1 MMKILRF
8 SRFWRLAIGLLFLG
22 VGQRLLFT
30 GAISPVIVEEGLSL
44 ILTLFSLLF
53 LIIGTVLIFPITI
66 WFYRQYRSDKRLN
79 HTILIYLFSAILCG
93 ILIGGL
99 GQVLYDN
106 TSLEYTHVK
115 IAIWAFTTI
124 IQTFLKVILSY
135 SLVSIYKDLPIK
147 SRVDQLRLPVL
158 ASMIIVTVCLAIAT
172 WFHILGSFV
181 LSIADALIL
190 IFTLYYFIYLT
201 KENDDEKT
209 A

>member
-1 MMKILRF
+1 MKILRL
-8 SRFWRLAIGLLFLG
+8 SRFWRLATGLLFLG

-99 GQVLYDN
+99 GQVLYDH
-106 TSLEYTHVK
+106 TSLEYGHVK

-124 IQTFLKVILSY
+124 VQTFLKVILSY
-135 SLVSIYKDLPIK
+135 SLVSIYKALPIK
-147 SRVDQLRLPVL
+147 NRLEQLRLPVL
-158 ASMIIVTVCLAIAT
+158 VSTILVACCLAIAV
-172 WFHILGSFV
+172 WFPILGSFV
-181 LSIADALIL
+181 LSIGDALIL

-201 KENDDEKT
+201 KENADEKT
-209 A
+209 T

>member
-1 MMKILRF
+1 MMKVLRF

-30 GAISPVIVEEGLSL
+30 GAISPVIVEEGLSF

-93 ILIGGL
+93 ILIGGF
-99 GQVLYDN
+99 GQILYDH
-106 TSLEYTHVK
+106 TSLEYDHVK
-115 IAIWAFTTI
+115 ITIWAFTTI
-124 IQTFLKVILSY
+124 IQTFLKVILFY
-135 SLVSIYKDLPIK
+135 SLVSIYKALPIK
-147 SRVDQLRLPVL
+147 NRLEQLRLPVL
-158 ASMIIVTVCLAIAT
+158 VSTILVACCLALAI
-172 WFHILGSFV
+172 WFPILGSFV

-201 KENDDEKT
+201 KENTDEKT

>member
-1 MMKILRF
+1 MKILRL
-8 SRFWRLAIGLLFLG
+8 SRFRRLATGLLFLG

-30 GAISPVIVEEGLSL
+30 GAISPVVVDGGLSL
-44 ILTLFSLLF
+44 ILTLLSLLF
-53 LIIGTVLIFPITI
+53 LMIGTILIFPIAI
-66 WFYRQYRSDKRLN
+66 WFYRKYHSDKRLN

-99 GQVLYDN
+99 GQILYDN
-106 TSLEYTHVK
+106 MSLEYAHVK
-115 IAIWAFTTI
+115 IAIWAFTSI

-135 SLVSIYKDLPIK
+135 SLVSIYKALPMK
-147 SRVDQLRLPVL
+147 SRAEQMRLPVL
-158 ASMIIVTVCLAIAT
+158 ASMIIVPVCLAIAA
-172 WFHILGSFV
+172 WFPILGSFV

-190 IFTLYYFIYLT
+190 IFTLYYFVYLT

>member
-1 MMKILRF
+1 MKILRL

-53 LIIGTVLIFPITI
+53 LIIGIVLIFPITI

-99 GQVLYDN
+99 GQVLYDH
-106 TSLEYTHVK
+106 TSLEYGHVK

-124 IQTFLKVILSY
+124 VQTFLKVILSY
-135 SLVSIYKDLPIK
+135 SLVSIYKALPIK

-158 ASMIIVTVCLAIAT
+158 VSMLIVAFCLAIAV
-172 WFHILGSFV
+172 WFPILCSFV
-181 LSIADALIL
+181 LSIGDALIL
-190 IFTLYYFIYLT
+190 IFTLYYFIYFT
-201 KENDDEKT
+201 KENADEKT

>member
-1 MMKILRF
+1 MKILRL
-8 SRFWRLAIGLLFLG
+8 SRFWRLATGLLFLG
-22 VGQRLLFT
+22 VGPRLLFT

-99 GQVLYDN
+99 GQILYDN
-106 TSLEYTHVK
+106 TSLEYDHVK
-115 IAIWAFTTI
+115 IAIWAFTSI

-135 SLVSIYKDLPIK
+135 SLVSIYKALPIK

-158 ASMIIVTVCLAIAT
+158 VSTILVACCLALAI
-172 WFHILGSFV
+172 WFPILGSFV

-201 KENDDEKT
+201 KENADEKT

>member
-1 MMKILRF
+1 MMKVLRF

-30 GAISPVIVEEGLSL
+30 GAISPVIVEEGLSF
-44 ILTLFSLLF
+44 ILTVFSLLF
-53 LIIGTVLIFPITI
+53 LIIGTVLIFPIAI
-66 WFYRQYRSDKRLN
+66 WFYKQYRSDKRLN

-99 GQVLYDN
+99 GQVLYDH
-106 TSLEYTHVK
+106 TSLEYGHVK

-124 IQTFLKVILSY
+124 VQTFLKVILSY
-135 SLVSIYKDLPIK
+135 SLVSIYKALPIK

-158 ASMIIVTVCLAIAT
+158 VSMLIVAFCLAIAV
-172 WFHILGSFV
+172 WFPILGSFV
-181 LSIADALIL
+181 LSIGDALIL

>member
-1 MMKILRF
+1 MMKVLRF

-30 GAISPVIVEEGLSL
+30 GAISPVIVEEGLSF

-93 ILIGGL
+93 ILIGGF
-99 GQVLYDN
+99 GQILYDH
-106 TSLEYTHVK
+106 TSLEYDHVK
-115 IAIWAFTTI
+115 ITIWAFTTI
-124 IQTFLKVILSY
+124 IQTFLKVILFY
-135 SLVSIYKDLPIK
+135 SLVSIYKALPIK
-147 SRVDQLRLPVL
+147 NRLEQLRLPVL
-158 ASMIIVTVCLAIAT
+158 VSTILVACCLALAI
-172 WFHILGSFV
+172 WFPILGSFV

>member
-1 MMKILRF
+1 MKILRL
-8 SRFWRLAIGLLFLG
+8 SRFWRLATGLLFLG

-66 WFYRQYRSDKRLN
+66 RFYRQYRSDKRLN

-99 GQVLYDN
+99 GQVLYDH
-106 TSLEYTHVK
+106 TSLEYGHVK

-124 IQTFLKVILSY
+124 VQTFLKVILSY
-135 SLVSIYKDLPIK
+135 SLVSIYKALPIK
-147 SRVDQLRLPVL
+147 NRLEQLRLPVL
-158 ASMIIVTVCLAIAT
+158 VSTILVACCLAIAV
-172 WFHILGSFV
+172 WFPILGSFV
-181 LSIADALIL
+181 LSIGDALIL

-209 A
+209 S

>member
-1 MMKILRF
+1 MMKVLRF

-30 GAISPVIVEEGLSL
+30 GAISPVIVEEGLSF

-93 ILIGGL
+93 ILIGGF
-99 GQVLYDN
+99 GQILYDH
-106 TSLEYTHVK
+106 TSLEYDHVK
-115 IAIWAFTTI
+115 ITIWAFTTI
-124 IQTFLKVILSY
+124 IQTFLKVILFY
-135 SLVSIYKDLPIK
+135 SLVSIYKALPMK
-147 SRVDQLRLPVL
+147 TRLEQLRLPVL
-158 ASMIIVTVCLAIAT
+158 VSTILVACCLAIAV
-172 WFHILGSFV
+172 WFPILGSFV
-181 LSIADALIL
+181 LSIGDALIL

>member
-1 MMKILRF
+1 MKILRL
-8 SRFWRLAIGLLFLG
+8 SRFWRLATGLLFLG

-44 ILTLFSLLF
+44 ILTLLSLLF
-53 LIIGTVLIFPITI
+53 LMIGTVLIFLITI

-99 GQVLYDN
+99 GQILYDN
-106 TSLEYTHVK
+106 TSLEYDHVK
-115 IAIWAFTTI
+115 IAIWAFTSI

-135 SLVSIYKDLPIK
+135 SLVSIYKALPMK
-147 SRVDQLRLPVL
+147 SRAEQMRLPVL
-158 ASMIIVTVCLAIAT
+158 ASMIIVPVCLTIAV
-172 WFHILGSFV
+172 WFPILGSFV
-181 LSIADALIL
+181 LSIGDALIL
-190 IFTLYYFIYLT
+190 IFTLYYFMYLT

-209 A
+209 S

>member
-99 GQVLYDN
+99 G
-106 TSLEYTHVK
+106 HVK
-115 IAIWAFTTI
+115 IDIWAFPTI
-124 IQTFLKVILSY
+124 VQTFLKVILSY
-135 SLVSIYKDLPIK
+135 SLVSIYKALPIK
-147 SRVDQLRLPVL
+147 NRVDQLRLPVL
-158 ASMIIVTVCLAIAT
+158 VSMLIVAFCLAIAV
-172 WFHILGSFV
+172 WFPIPGSFV
-181 LSIADALIL
+181 LSIGDALIL

>member
-30 GAISPVIVEEGLSL
+30 GAISPAVVEEGLSL
-44 ILTLFSLLF
+44 ILTLLSLLF
-53 LIIGTVLIFPITI
+53 LMIGTVLIFPIAI
-66 WFYRQYRSDKRLN
+66 WFYKQYRSDKRLN
-79 HTILIYLFSAILCG
+79 HTILFSAILCG

-99 GQVLYDN
+99 GQVLYDH
-106 TSLEYTHVK
+106 TSLEYGHVK

-124 IQTFLKVILSY
+124 VQTFLKVILSY
-135 SLVSIYKDLPIK
+135 SLVSIYKALPIK

-158 ASMIIVTVCLAIAT
+158 VSMLIVAFCLAIAV
-172 WFHILGSFV
+172 WFPILGSFV
-181 LSIADALIL
+181 LSIGDALIL

>member
-1 MMKILRF
+1 MMKVLRF

-30 GAISPVIVEEGLSL
+30 GAISPALVEEGLSL
-44 ILTLFSLLF
+44 ILTLLSLLF
-53 LIIGTVLIFPITI
+53 LMIGTVLIFPIAI
-66 WFYRQYRSDKRLN
+66 WFYKQYRSDKRLN
-79 HTILIYLFSAILCG
+79 YTILIYLFSAILCG

-99 GQVLYDN
+99 GQVLYDH
-106 TSLEYTHVK
+106 TSLEYGHVK

-124 IQTFLKVILSY
+124 VQTFLKVILSY
-135 SLVSIYKDLPIK
+135 SLVSIYKALPIK
-147 SRVDQLRLPVL
+147 NRLEQLRLPVL
-158 ASMIIVTVCLAIAT
+158 VSTILVACCLALAI
-172 WFHILGSFV
+172 WFPILGSFV

>member
-1 MMKILRF
+1 MKILRL
-8 SRFWRLAIGLLFLG
+8 SRFWRLATGLLFLG

-99 GQVLYDN
+99 GQVLYDH
-106 TSLEYTHVK
+106 TSLEYGHVK

-124 IQTFLKVILSY
+124 VQTFLKVILSY
-135 SLVSIYKDLPIK
+135 SLVSIYKALPI
-147 SRVDQLRLPVL
+147 
-158 ASMIIVTVCLAIAT
+158 
-172 WFHILGSFV
+172 
-181 LSIADALIL
+181 
-190 IFTLYYFIYLT
+190 
-201 KENDDEKT
+201 
-209 A
+209 

>member
-1 MMKILRF
+1 MKILRL

-53 LIIGTVLIFPITI
+53 LIIGIVLIFPITI

-99 GQVLYDN
+99 GQVLYDH
-106 TSLEYTHVK
+106 TSLEYGHVK

-124 IQTFLKVILSY
+124 VQTFLKVILSY
-135 SLVSIYKDLPIK
+135 NLVSIYKALPIK

-158 ASMIIVTVCLAIAT
+158 VSMLIVAFCLAIAV
-172 WFHILGSFV
+172 WFPILGSFV
-181 LSIADALIL
+181 LSIGDALIL
-190 IFTLYYFIYLT
+190 IFTLYYFIYFT
-201 KENDDEKT
+201 KENADEKT

>member
-22 VGQRLLFT
+22 EGQRLLFT

-79 HTILIYLFSAILCG
+79 HTILIYLFGVILCG
-93 ILIGGL
+93 ILIGGF
-99 GQVLYDN
+99 GQILYDH
-106 TSLEYTHVK
+106 TSLEYGHVK

-124 IQTFLKVILSY
+124 VQTFLKVILSY
-135 SLVSIYKDLPIK
+135 SLVSIYKALPIK

-158 ASMIIVTVCLAIAT
+158 VSMLIVAFCLAIAV
-172 WFHILGSFV
+172 WFPILGSFV
-181 LSIADALIL
+181 LSIGDALIL

>member
-1 MMKILRF
+1 MQILRI
-8 SRFWRLAIGLLFLG
+8 SRFWRLATGLLFLG

-106 TSLEYTHVK
+106 TSLEYGHVK

-124 IQTFLKVILSY
+124 VQTFLKVILSY
-135 SLVSIYKDLPIK
+135 SLVSIYKALPIK

-158 ASMIIVTVCLAIAT
+158 VSMLIVAFCLAIAVC
-172 WFHILGSFV
+172 F
-181 LSIADALIL
+181 
-190 IFTLYYFIYLT
+190 
-201 KENDDEKT
+201 
-209 A
+209 

>member
-1 MMKILRF
+1 MMKILKF

-99 GQVLYDN
+99 GQVLYDH
-106 TSLEYTHVK
+106 TSLEYDHVK
-115 IAIWAFTTI
+115 ITIWAFTTI

-135 SLVSIYKDLPIK
+135 SLVSIYKALPIK

-158 ASMIIVTVCLAIAT
+158 VSTILVACCLALAI
-172 WFHILGSFV
+172 WFPILGSFV

-201 KENDDEKT
+201 KENADEKT

>member
-1 MMKILRF
+1 MMRVLRF
-8 SRFWRLAIGLLFLG
+8 SRFWRLATGLLCLG
-22 VGQRLLFT
+22 LGQRFLYT
-30 GAISPVIVEEGLSL
+30 GAISPMVVEEDLSL
-44 ILTLFSLLF
+44 ILISLSLLF
-53 LIIGTVLIFPITI
+53 LTIGTSLVLPITI

-99 GQVLYDN
+99 GQVLYDH
-106 TSLEYTHVK
+106 TSLEYGHVK

-124 IQTFLKVILSY
+124 VQTFLKVILSY
-135 SLVSIYKDLPIK
+135 SLVSIYKALPIK

-158 ASMIIVTVCLAIAT
+158 VSMLIVAFCLAIAV
-172 WFHILGSFV
+172 WFPILGSFV
-181 LSIADALIL
+181 LSIGDALIL

-209 A
+209 S

>member
-1 MMKILRF
+1 MKVLRF
-8 SRFWRLAIGLLFLG
+8 SRFWRLATGLLCLG
-22 VGQRLLFT
+22 LGQRLLFT
-30 GAISPVIVEEGLSL
+30 GAISPVVVNEGLSL

-79 HTILIYLFSAILCG
+79 HTILIYLFSAMLCG

-99 GQVLYDN
+99 GQVLYDH
-106 TSLEYTHVK
+106 TSLEYGHVK

-124 IQTFLKVILSY
+124 VQTFLKVILSY
-135 SLVSIYKDLPIK
+135 SLVSIYKALPIK
-147 SRVDQLRLPVL
+147 NRLEQLRLPVL
-158 ASMIIVTVCLAIAT
+158 VSTILVACCIALAI
-172 WFHILGSFV
+172 WLPILGSFV

-201 KENDDEKT
+201 KENADEKT

>member
-30 GAISPVIVEEGLSL
+30 GAISPAVVEEGLSL

-99 GQVLYDN
+99 GQVLYDH
-106 TSLEYTHVK
+106 TSLEYGHVK

-124 IQTFLKVILSY
+124 VQTFLKVILSY
-135 SLVSIYKDLPIK
+135 SLVSIYKALPIK

-158 ASMIIVTVCLAIAT
+158 VSMLIVAFCLAIAV
-172 WFHILGSFV
+172 WFPILGSFV
-181 LSIADALIL
+181 LSIGDALIL

>member
-1 MMKILRF
+1 MKILRL

-53 LIIGTVLIFPITI
+53 LIIGIVLIFPITI

-99 GQVLYDN
+99 GQVLYDH
-106 TSLEYTHVK
+106 TSLEYGHVK

-124 IQTFLKVILSY
+124 VQTFLKVILSY
-135 SLVSIYKDLPIK
+135 SLVSIYKALPIK

-158 ASMIIVTVCLAIAT
+158 VSMLIVAFCLAIAV
-172 WFHILGSFV
+172 WFPILGSFV
-181 LSIADALIL
+181 LSIGDALIL
-190 IFTLYYFIYLT
+190 IFTLYFFIYFT
-201 KENDDEKT
+201 KENADEKT

>member
-1 MMKILRF
+1 MKILRL

-53 LIIGTVLIFPITI
+53 LIIGIVLIFPITI

-99 GQVLYDN
+99 GQVLYDH
-106 TSLEYTHVK
+106 TSLEYGHVK

-124 IQTFLKVILSY
+124 VQTFLKVILSY
-135 SLVSIYKDLPIK
+135 SLVSIYKVLPIK

-158 ASMIIVTVCLAIAT
+158 VSMLIVAFCLAIAV
-172 WFHILGSFV
+172 WFPILGSFV
-181 LSIADALIL
+181 LSIGDALIL

-209 A
+209 S